1 MFRFTTGETPDLD
14 GAVLDA
20 FGAAAEHLETE
31 LGPDAVRAWLRRAGR
46 ATAVEDDAL
55 RETLGRLARWE
66 LLDVLHDHPAKEH
79 SAAAEHERHH
89 RTAED
94 FGGHH
99 RSAVD
104 HEPHPR
110 RAEEHE
116 PHPRRYSLTR
126 RGEAAL
132 AGVRSA
138 GEVLGSTGALRTAVL
153 DAIADR
159 LDELCLLSGEPAS
172 ADRRIFTALREL
184 EGHLETLVED
194 TTAFNGE
201 LQRLLRAESADP
213 EAFRE
218 VRAATVAHLQEFLAD
233 LDLRGRRV
241 AAAVARVEER
251 GSAGLRERAL
261 RGAGLPPSAA
271 PDPVAGAD
279 PVAGWLEN
287 RRARWA
293 VLRSWFR
300 PEDGARPR
308 IERLHAIARRAL
320 APLLEALER
329 NDASRRPSSGA
340 AQDFRE
346 LARWFAAAPAEE
358 DLHRLWSAAFG
369 LGPARHAHLAHPDPE
384 LIPSSRPWAETPPVE
399 VSALLRSSGRTERF
413 TRTARVRDVTAVRA
427 ERAERARAERA
438 ELALACRMLQTRG
451 PVRLSAFG
459 ELEPAVFD
467 RLLDLLGRALS
478 TRPDTAGLRRATTGD
493 GRVEIALA
501 PPPDARTAL
510 LRTARGTLA
519 GPDYVV
525 RITEAGGAAAPP
537 ATPAAASP
545 APRPAEQAPARQPW
559 AQPSVRTGQ
568 PAGPPQRGTH
578 PARPPATAARPP
590 LPSPSGVSAAAS
602 PAGHSSALHRE
613 TAG

>member
-31 LGPDAVRAWLRRAGR
+31 VGPDAVRAWLRRAGR
-46 ATAVEDDAL
+46 ATAVEDAEL
-55 RETLGRLARWE
+55 HETLGRLVRWE
-66 LLDVLHDHPAKEH
+66 LLDVLHDHHAEHHPA
-79 SAAAEHERHH
+79 AVEHERHP
-89 RTAED
+89 RTPED
-94 FGGHH
+94 YGGHH
-99 RSAVD
+99 RTAV
-104 HEPHPR
+104 
-110 RAEEHE
+110 EHE
-116 PHPRRYSLTR
+116 PHPRTAEEHEPPTPRYSLTR

-132 AGVRSA
+132 AGVRRTL
-138 GEVLGSTGALRTAVL
+138 EVLGSTGAPRTAVP

-184 EGHLETLVED
+184 EGHMETLVEN

-218 VRAATVAHLQEFLAD
+218 VEAATVAHLQEFLAD
-233 LDLRGRRV
+233 LDRRGRTV

-261 RGAGLPPSAA
+261 RGAELPPSAG
-271 PDPVAGAD
+271 PDRAA
-279 PVAGWLEN
+279 AWLEN

-300 PEDGARPR
+300 PEDGTRPR
-308 IERLHAIARRAL
+308 IERLHDIARRAVVS
-320 APLLEALER
+320 LLEALER
-329 NDASRRPSSGA
+329 IDASRRPSSGA

-384 LIPSSRPWAETPPVE
+384 LIPSSRSWAETPPVE

-478 TRPDTAGLRRATTGD
+478 TRPDSAGLRRATTGD
-493 GRVEIALA
+493 GRVEIVLA
-501 PPPDARTAL
+501 PPSDARTAL

-525 RITEAGGAAAPP
+525 RIMEAGGAATPP
-537 ATPAAASP
+537 ATPP
-545 APRPAEQAPARQPW
+545 APRPAESAPARQPW

-578 PARPPATAARPP
+578 PGHLVAPAARPP
-590 LPSPSGVSAAAS
+590 LPPSSDVSAAAF
-602 PAGHSSALHRE
+602 PAGHSSALRRE
-613 TAG
+613 TAR